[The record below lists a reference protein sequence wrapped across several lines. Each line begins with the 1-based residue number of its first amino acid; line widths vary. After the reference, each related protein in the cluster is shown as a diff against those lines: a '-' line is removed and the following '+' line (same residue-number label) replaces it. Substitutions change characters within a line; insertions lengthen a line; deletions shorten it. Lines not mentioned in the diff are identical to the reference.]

1 MSINDYWR
9 LGLFPLT
16 LSGVLLGLQSRQT
29 IGVSAAD
36 PIVYRL
42 VPASRFEVRTGK
54 SGLFGFAGHS
64 HEVRARAVDG
74 WVVYN
79 AEHPTSSR
87 VEVRVPAESLQVL
100 TPPDTAEMRKVTER
114 MQTEVLQVSRYPE
127 IRFTPT
133 VAAPASQGFKLN
145 GELTMAGHTRPVP
158 VDVAVRMA
166 GDTLWAEG
174 KFSAKQTDFGIKP
187 VTAGPGGAVKVADEV
202 KFEIAAVAVRDPAAQ
217 IDNAG
222 VPIARAA
229 Q

>member
-1 MSINDYWR
+1 MTVNDCWK

-16 LSGVLLGLQSRQT
+16 LSGVLLGMQSRQT
-29 IGVSAAD
+29 IGFSGPD

-64 HEVRARAVDG
+64 HEVRARAVNG

-79 AEHPTSSR
+79 AEHPSASR
-87 VEVRVPAESLQVL
+87 LEVKVPAESLQVL
-100 TPPDTAEMRKVTER
+100 TPSDTAEIRKVTER
-114 MQTEVLQVSRYPE
+114 MRTDVLQVSRYPE
-127 IRFTPT
+127 IRFNATVATPT
-133 VAAPASQGFKLN
+133 AKGFRLN
-145 GELTMAGHTRPVP
+145 GELTMVGHTRPVP
-158 VDVAVRMA
+158 VDVRVRMA
-166 GDTLWAEG
+166 GDTLWADG

-202 KFEIAAVAVRDPAAQ
+202 KFEFAAVAVRDPAART
-217 IDNAG
+217 DNAG

>member
-1 MSINDYWR
+1 MTINDFWR
-9 LGLFPLT
+9 LKLFPLT

-29 IGVSAAD
+29 IGVSAPD

-74 WVVYN
+74 WVVYH
-79 AEHPTSSR
+79 AEHPSESR
-87 VEVRVPAESLQVL
+87 LEVNVPAESLQVL
-100 TPPDTAEMRKVTER
+100 TPSDTAEIRKVTER
-114 MQTEVLQVSRYPE
+114 MRTDVLQVAQYPD
-127 IRFTPT
+127 IRFTAT
-133 VAAPASQGFKLN
+133 VAAPSSKGFRLN
-145 GELTMAGHTRPVP
+145 GELTMVGHTRPVP
-158 VDVAVRMA
+158 VDVAVHIA

-202 KFEIAAVAVRDPAAQ
+202 KFEFAAVAVRDPAARM
-217 IDNAG
+217 DNMG